1 MLYLPND
8 LGFFPNSSEQNLQI
22 HTLGRCT
29 FARYQQRDST
39 RHLPVCMQEHVL
51 IFVRNGEKIFHNG
64 AQELHLKKGECTLI
78 RAGSYTI
85 SNITARGLYEAYLFF
100 FNAPLLTALAHKH
113 KDLLPANI
121 LNPRENPHKSS
132 NENPRKLRESLCENL
147 QGKMADSKAADKTP
161 DSIKSL
167 ASDDSGKITDPALQN
182 IIEGFS
188 AHFECNTRYLEPMI
202 ELKFEEL
209 FLHLALS
216 GNKAFLGFIREL
228 FATTRLG
235 LGELFAYCE
244 REFLSVAD
252 MAKFARLDNASFW
265 REFKQYFNIS
275 PKKWLDEK
283 RLLKARFLLQYA
295 DKNVSEICSDCGFSS
310 PAWFI
315 ARFKEQFNQTPKQYQ
330 KALQRI

>member
-1 MLYLPND
+1 MLYLPNA
-8 LGFFPNSSEQNLQI
+8 LKFPANTHEQNLQI

-121 LNPRENPHKSS
+121 LNPRENP
-132 NENPRKLRESLCENL
+132 

-161 DSIKSL
+161 DSTKSP
-167 ASDDSGKITDPALQN
+167 ASDDSSKITDPALQG

-235 LGELFAYCE
+235 LSELFAYCE
-244 REFLSVAD
+244 QEFLSVAD
-252 MAKFARLDNASFW
+252 MAKFARLDNASFS

-275 PKKWLDEK
+275 PKKWLDSK

-330 KALQRI
+330 KALQRA

>member
-29 FARYQQRDST
+29 FARYQQSDSSH
-39 RHLPVCMQEHVL
+39 RLPVFMQEHVL

-64 AQELHLKKGECTLI
+64 AQELHLKKGECTLLK
-78 RAGSYTI
+78 AGSYTL

-113 KDLLPANI
+113 KDLLPLEAI
-121 LNPRENPHKSS
+121 KAREIPKNMAK
-132 NENPRKLRESLCENL
+132 NENL
-147 QGKMADSKAADKTP
+147 QGKIIADNQE
-161 DSIKSL
+161 
-167 ASDDSGKITDPALQN
+167 SGVISDPALQG

-188 AHFECNTRYLEPMI
+188 AHFEYNTRYLEPMI

-216 GNKAFLGFIREL
+216 KNPTFLGFIREL
-228 FATTRLG
+228 FAATRLG

-244 REFLSVAD
+244 QEFLSVAE
-252 MAKFARLDNASFW
+252 MAKFARLDNASFS
-265 REFKQYFNIS
+265 REFKQYFKVS

-295 DKNVSEICSDCGFSS
+295 DKNVNEICSDCGFSS

-330 KALQRI
+330 KSLQKA